1 MCGWGASLRKAYSS
15 LGFKNPA
22 VERYLRLVWDY
33 PRVSL
38 RQALTSLPLARAKP
52 PPSKIT
58 IFQGILSFTVFQ
70 VRMAGG
76 AFSFPGFSTPQAD
89 KGGHQKSK
97 GFPSPPLEAFLS
109 GFLSS
114 GFLLS
119 QVEGCPSVSIPV
131 VSQLCPRVPVSW
143 QVIPTL

>member
-1 MCGWGASLRKAYSS
+1 MAGVGVGLITERGLFSFGLQEPRWGKYI
-15 LGFKNPA
+15 
-22 VERYLRLVWDY
+22 RLVWDY

-38 RQALTSLPLARAKP
+38 RRALTSLPLARAKP

-89 KGGHQKSK
+89 KDGHQN
-97 GFPSPPLEAFLS
+97 E
-109 GFLSS
+109 
-114 GFLLS
+114 
-119 QVEGCPSVSIPV
+119 
-131 VSQLCPRVPVSW
+131 
-143 QVIPTL
+143 